1 MERRNVL
8 RLLGSAAVI
17 SAFPPDALA
26 LFQQAHV
33 QAAQSPG
40 LKAFNAHQDATVI
53 AISEAIIPATDTP
66 GAKAAKVNE
75 FIDLLMGEWYEPAD
89 SARFLDGLDDV
100 DKRSRRLFSKDF
112 VDCTVAQQ
120 EQLLRALDGE
130 AMTFAKQQSAALLA
144 KKPAPP
150 ANFFYTMKKLT
161 LAGYYTSEIG
171 FEKELGKSIIPPSHA
186 GCAPLT
192 AEVNQ

>member
-1 MERRNVL
+1 M
-8 RLLGSAAVI
+8 LGSAAVI

-26 LFQQAHV
+26 LFQQAHA

-40 LKAFNAHQDATVI
+40 LKAFNPHQDATVI